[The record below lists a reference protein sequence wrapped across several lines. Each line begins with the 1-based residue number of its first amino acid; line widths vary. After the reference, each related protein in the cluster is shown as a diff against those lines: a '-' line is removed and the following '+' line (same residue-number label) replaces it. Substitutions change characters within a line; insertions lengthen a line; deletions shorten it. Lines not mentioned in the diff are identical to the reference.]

1 MLNEWGNPFKS
12 GLRYKNMQ
20 MSNTLQDTDLFS
32 AVSLGALNNGQRQTQ
47 KKKFFSRH
55 SKIQNSSVINMLS
68 LQKADS

>member
-1 MLNEWGNPFKS
+1 MLNEWGKPFKS

-32 AVSLGALNNGQRQTQ
+32 AVSLGALNKGQRQTQ
-47 KKKFFSRH
+47 KKQFFSRH

>member
-1 MLNEWGNPFKS
+1 
-12 GLRYKNMQ
+12 MQ

-47 KKKFFSRH
+47 KKQFFSRH
-55 SKIQNSSVINMLS
+55 SRIQNSGVINMLS